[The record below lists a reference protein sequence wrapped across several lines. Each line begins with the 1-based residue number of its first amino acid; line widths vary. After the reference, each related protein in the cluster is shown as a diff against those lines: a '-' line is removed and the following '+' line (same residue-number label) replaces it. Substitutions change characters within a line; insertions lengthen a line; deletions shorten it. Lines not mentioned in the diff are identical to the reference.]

1 MISKERL
8 DQVEV
13 GLTCMSDTNPFE
25 VAELIAA
32 AREAHRLREGLA
44 TYIEYLRLPSEHGFS
59 DSIWKPSAAADLQA
73 LLDGKEGA

>member
-44 TYIEYLRLPSEHGFS
+44 TYIEYLRLPSEHVNGKK
-59 DSIWKPSAAADLQA
+59 IGTP
-73 LLDGKEGA
+73 LLDEMRWNELPEVLR

>member
-44 TYIEYLRLPSEHGFS
+44 AYIVYLQLGPEPNG
-59 DSIWKPSAAADLQA
+59 AAYLQS